1 VDVFPFELLNQE
13 HSRII
18 AEATRRGVT
27 LRLLGAL
34 AFELRCP
41 QRAELRAAL
50 GRTLSDLDY
59 MALTGQWDEV
69 VKLLTGLDYS
79 FDERRAMLHGHERII
94 FFHPEGV
101 RVDVFFD
108 KLDMCHEIDLRQR
121 LAVHDQTLS
130 LADLL
135 LEKLQIVRITEKDII
150 DIIVLF
156 LEHPLSED
164 ESGINKR
171 YIADRFSGDWGFYHT
186 ATINLHRLQGE
197 FLTKYSVLNET
208 DQQVVRERITGLLQ
222 AIEAAPKSTRWK
234 VRARVG
240 TSVRWYK
247 DVGELVR

>member
-13 HSRII
+13 HNRII
-18 AEATRRGVT
+18 AEATRRGIT

-41 QRAELRAAL
+41 QNSALRRAL

-59 MALTGQWDEV
+59 MANSGQWDEV
-69 VKLLTGLDYS
+69 VNLLTSLDYS

-121 LAVHDQTLS
+121 LAIHDQTLS

-150 DIIVLF
+150 DLIVFF
-156 LEHPLSED
+156 LEHPISED
-164 ESGINKR
+164 ESGIHKG
-171 YIADRFSGDWGFYHT
+171 YIADRFSGDWGFYYT
-186 ATINLHRLQGE
+186 ATTNLRRLRDE
-197 FLTKYSVLNET
+197 FLSTYPILSEFEQHVI
-208 DQQVVRERITGLLQ
+208 QERVAGLLQ
-222 AIEAAPKSTRWK
+222 AIESAPKSTRWK
-234 VRARVG
+234 VRARLG